1 MNRMKKEQIARH
13 KANLPDGLEMAYV
26 DQGEGEA
33 IVLLHG
39 YCGSSAY
46 WEQVVPLL
54 AQNYRVLAPDQRG
67 HGQSA
72 ATQGTYTMELLA
84 NDAVQ
89 LLNYLGIKRTVVFG
103 HSLGGYVTLAME
115 EKHPELLAGFALVH
129 SMAYPDSE
137 EGKANRLKAADTIR
151 DKGVAAFVD
160 GLVPKLFAPE
170 HLQSMAD
177 KVDQAIQIGYG
188 TAPDGAIGAALGMRE
203 RPGRNVVL
211 AGTDKPVLLVAGEKD
226 GIIPA
231 DKTFSVDKPNV
242 TQAKLA
248 QAGHMSM
255 METPEALADVML
267 NFLKNVRWN

>member
-1 MNRMKKEQIARH
+1 VNHMQKHNAV
-13 KANLPDGLEMAYV
+13 LPHGLEMAYI

-46 WEQVVPLL
+46 WDEVVPLL
-54 AQNYRVLAPDQRG
+54 AQYYRVVAPDQRG

-72 ATQGTYTMELLA
+72 ATQGTYTMDMLA
-84 NDAVQ
+84 DDAVQ
-89 LLNYLGIKRTVVFG
+89 LLKYLGIKRAVVFG
-103 HSLGGYVTLAME
+103 HSLGGYVTLAIE
-115 EKHPELLAGFALVH
+115 EKHPELLSGFALVH

-137 EGKANRLKAADTIR
+137 EGKANRLKAVETIR

-170 HLQSMAD
+170 HVQSMAD
-177 KVDQAIQIGYG
+177 KVGQAIQIGYE

-203 RPGRNVVL
+203 RPDRNAVL
-211 AGTDKPVLLVAGEKD
+211 SGADKPVLLVAGEKD
-226 GIIPA
+226 GVIPA
-231 DKTFSVDKPNV
+231 DKTFSVNKPNV
-242 TQAKLA
+242 TQSKLA
-248 QAGHMSM
+248 QVGHMSM
-255 METPEALADVML
+255 MESPEALAGVML